1 MVYLHPY
8 EYVYFNQLI
17 GGTLGAEERFETDYW
32 ATSYREAAVRLVYFL
47 NQEGREAGN
56 TYKIGVCYNAPRSYF
71 HLPAY
76 ITVTADI
83 QEADFFIGLARGECH
98 KMIKTDDLFHVERFG
113 VPLTVVKDLR
123 HLK

>member
-17 GGTLGAEERFETDYW
+17 GGTRGAEERFETDYW

-56 TYKIGVCYNAPRSYF
+56 TYKIGVCYNAPRSYIISPPI
-71 HLPAY
+71 LP
-76 ITVTADI
+76 
-83 QEADFFIGLARGECH
+83 
-98 KMIKTDDLFHVERFG
+98 
-113 VPLTVVKDLR
+113 
-123 HLK
+123 